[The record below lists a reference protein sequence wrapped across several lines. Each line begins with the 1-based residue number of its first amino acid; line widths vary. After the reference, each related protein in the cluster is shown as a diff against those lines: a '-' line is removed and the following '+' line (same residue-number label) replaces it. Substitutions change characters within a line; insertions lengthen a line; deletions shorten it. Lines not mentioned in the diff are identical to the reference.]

1 MPARA
6 VGVSFYFLQGRWIPP
21 SSETLQVMPQ
31 LKIQDGVGLLDA
43 EFNGSFVLQCITCQL
58 KREIALGPPTI
69 PFPNCNLCGGRSNC
83 TMRQKLGVVFVNFI
97 DRVNQIVRRTLQL
110 RLLFTVLIVSFFRFF
125 RRLAIALLFPII
137 LQTACPSAA
146 ACTDCKQ
153 A

>member
-83 TMRQKLGVVFVNFI
+83 TMRQKLGVVFVNLI

-110 RLLFTVLIVSFFRFF
+110 
-125 RRLAIALLFPII
+125 
-137 LQTACPSAA
+137 
-146 ACTDCKQ
+146 
-153 A
+153 